1 MLQYNIV
8 TMALNDYSIPKWRDG
23 DIARKDWT
31 KTRPKP
37 HRENIELYSAMSGI
51 SGLQRTWYLP
61 SSSFI
66 THNTH

>member
-8 TMALNDYSIPKWRDG
+8 TMALNDYSIPKPRDG
-23 DIARKDWT
+23 GIARKDWT

-37 HRENIELYSAMSGI
+37 HRENIELYRAMSGI